1 MFSGIVEEIG
11 LVISADHRPELS
23 TLWIQSQ
30 ICLQDIKKGDSLS
43 VNGVCLTVC
52 DFTTHQFM
60 CQAIPETIRLTNLG
74 LLGEGAQV
82 NLERSILPTTRIG
95 GHYVQGHVDG
105 ATSISRLEQEGD
117 SLKIWFK
124 RPPFYEDC
132 FLKKGYITLDGMS
145 LTLVDVT
152 PTEMSVCFIP
162 HTQAVT
168 IVSTYQLGTQV
179 NVEVDSVIK
188 TIVTVMNQRRI
199 GEDNLDVKLDKIET
213 ALSTLKKGGMV
224 VVVDDEN
231 RENEGDLVCAASL
244 VTPEQVNFMAEHG
257 RGLIC
262 VALPPEQIERLQLA
276 PMSSE
281 STDGF
286 GTAFTVSIDAKEGI
300 TTGISAADRALTIRL
315 AVDPK
320 TSPEQVCVPGHIFPL
335 EARGGGVFRRRG
347 HTEASVDLTRL
358 AGLVPGGVICEI
370 LCEDGT
376 MMRLPD
382 LRRFADKHNL
392 PLISI
397 QDLFQYRLD
406 SEIEV
411 MTQTTLPTRLAT
423 FNQRIYHDSNGMA
436 HVLLWLGNLKKPNF
450 PLVRIHSECMT
461 GDVFGS
467 LRCDCGPQLR
477 ESMNLITQEKAGI
490 IIYLRQ
496 EGRGIGLTEKI
507 KAYALQDEGLDT
519 VEANLALGHEPDL
532 RTYEVAVKMLQD
544 LAVPAVR
551 LLTNNPQK
559 IDFLEENHIEVERVS
574 LHVGMS
580 PYNVRYRQVKTE
592 KMGHIFHNISP
603 NNKD

>member
-11 LVISADHRPELS
+11 QVILADHRPELS
-23 TLWIQSQ
+23 TLWIRSQ
-30 ICLQDIKKGDSLS
+30 ICLQDLKKGDSLS

-52 DFTTHQFM
+52 DFTTDQFM
-60 CQAIPETIRLTNLG
+60 CQAIPETIKLTNLG
-74 LLGEGAQV
+74 LLDEGSPV
-82 NLERSILPTTRIG
+82 NLERSITPTTRIG

-124 RPPFYEDC
+124 RPLFHEDC
-132 FLKKGYITLDGMS
+132 FVKKGYITLDGMS

-152 PTEMSVCFIP
+152 STEMSVCFIP

-168 IVSTYQLGTQV
+168 IVQNYQVGTQV
-179 NVEVDSVIK
+179 NVEIDSVTK
-188 TIVTVMNQRRI
+188 TIVSVMNQRKI
-199 GEDNLDVKLDKIET
+199 GDDKLDIKLDKIET
-213 ALSTLKKGGMV
+213 ALSSLRKGKMV

-244 VTPEQVNFMAEHG
+244 ITPEQVNFMAEHG

-315 AVDPK
+315 AADPN
-320 TSPEQVCVPGHIFPL
+320 TTPEQLCVPGHIFPL
-335 EARGGGVFRRRG
+335 EAKSGGVFRRRG
-347 HTEASVDLTRL
+347 HTEASVDLTNL

-370 LCEDGT
+370 LQEDGT

-382 LRRFADKHNL
+382 LRAFANKHNL

-397 QDLFQYRLD
+397 QDLLQYRLD
-406 SEIEV
+406 SEIDMV
-411 MTQTTLPTRLAT
+411 AQTTLPTRLAT
-423 FNQRIYHDSNGMA
+423 FNQRIYHDSLGRA

-477 ESMNLITQEKAGI
+477 ESMTLITEEKAGV

-496 EGRGIGLTEKI
+496 EGRGIGLSEKI

-519 VEANLALGHEPDL
+519 VEANIALGHEPDL
-532 RTYEVAVKMLQD
+532 RTYEVAIRMLQD
-544 LAVPAVR
+544 LGVVGVR

-559 IDFLEENHIEVERVS
+559 IEFLEQNHIEVDRIP

-580 PYNVRYRQVKTE
+580 PFNVRYRRVKAE
-592 KMGHIFHNISP
+592 KMGHIVV
-603 NNKD
+603 